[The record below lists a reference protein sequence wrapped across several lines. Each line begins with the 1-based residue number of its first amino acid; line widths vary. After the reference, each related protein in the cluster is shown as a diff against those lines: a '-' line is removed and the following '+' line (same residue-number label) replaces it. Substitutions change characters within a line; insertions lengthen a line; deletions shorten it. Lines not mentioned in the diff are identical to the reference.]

1 MKQTLI
7 SGAAYLKQ
15 KNIGLSLTKLSLFSS
30 SGLFEWKKEKKVCP
44 RLEEPVSPDVEAAA
58 TDGKAFGF
66 LCLCCLGVVALD
78 LC

>member
-7 SGAAYLKQ
+7 SEYHFFFFL
-15 KNIGLSLTKLSLFSS
+15 NIYISLTLSLFSS
-30 SGLFEWKKEKKVCP
+30 SGMFEWMNEKKVCP